1 MRHRNLT
8 LVIAAA
14 ISASL
19 VACGVPPRLSAS
31 SYEDLN
37 TSLNATKAALS
48 KRDQPKF
55 DEARRQFNAIYF
67 SSGKDTVLP
76 VGLADWRVV
85 DGMTAGEFVSYVA
98 RLKPEEDIGQEATF
112 PSAALA
118 SRLLA
123 QYREELALLSQ
134 NRNRQ
139 IEAGR
144 NTIDQ
149 YPIVDFAYVPPMSN
163 VPMEY
168 DKATFIVS
176 LRNDS
181 GYDAYSPTIRI
192 AMLDPKQSVP
202 LLERTFT
209 YPGKREPI
217 DPGQTLNM
225 TFECCSIAIDP
236 LHNSLLKAAPQDTSI
251 EVEVLSVV
259 GHNNQALLN
268 TKAFSLADAQRM
280 KVLELCI
287 KRIET
292 DIAGWV
298 PYAEADQPG
307 GCGDPEQA
315 ENLLAMWQEQDV
327 AVPPEFRH
335 LVLAPL
341 AQSTSDAA
349 ASPQPATVVTPHP
362 DAAELANPANPAV
375 DDGQE
380 TTSPLAQPTTG
391 AGSQAAVGSG
401 QTR

>member
-1 MRHRNLT
+1 MRPRNLS
-8 LVIAAA
+8 LVIAAVLA
-14 ISASL
+14 TSL

-37 TSLNATKAALS
+37 GSLNATKAALS

-55 DEARRQFNAIYF
+55 DQARQQFNAIYF
-67 SSGKDTVLP
+67 SNGKDSVLP
-76 VGLADWRVV
+76 VGIADWRVV

-98 RLKPEEDIGQEATF
+98 RLKPEEELGNEATF
-112 PSAALA
+112 PNAALA

-134 NRNRQ
+134 NRQRQ

-192 AMLDPKQSVP
+192 AMLDPKQSIP

-209 YPGKREPI
+209 FEGKRDPI

-236 LHNSLLKAAPQDTSI
+236 LHNGLLKAAPQDTNI
-251 EVEVLSVV
+251 EVEVLSIV
-259 GHNNQALLN
+259 GHNNQPLLN

-280 KVLELCI
+280 KVLDLCV

-315 ENLLAMWQEQDV
+315 ENLLAMWQEQGV
-327 AVPPEFRH
+327 AVPREFRH
-335 LVLAPL
+335 LVLTGP
-341 AQSTSDAA
+341 T
-349 ASPQPATVVTPHP
+349 ASPATTSPPAAVVTPHP
-362 DAAELANPANPAV
+362 DAADLAQPASPIAT
-375 DDGQE
+375 DGQE
-380 TTSPLAQPTTG
+380 TTSPISQPSVS
-391 AGSQAAVGSG
+391 AGSQTAVGSG